1 MSAIQPLYLFL
12 NTVQAAG
19 ADVVVAEGLA
29 TIGASTNVSPAMR
42 LASIGNIALKTGASA
57 VARVQT
63 ALIGGTPATAGTA
76 YSLQVTQLIG
86 SQWTTVY
93 ASYVTVT
100 GDTDIIVAGKIASV
114 LTKLIGTGS
123 IELATAANGGTATIT
138 LTGSAGNPLFVTA
151 ALQGTITVATSTPG
165 NEAAGVGSDL
175 IAAGITGI
183 TAQPVAATVY
193 SLALF
198 SYGNPVNSGNT
209 ITRNQESLL
218 YVYYD
223 SASANAAAFLTSG
236 ITPKLTGISSA
247 ANAGNAASV
256 PQD

>member
-1 MSAIQPLYLFL
+1 MSSTQPLYLFL

-19 ADVVVAEGLA
+19 ADVVVSEGLA
-29 TIGASTNVSPAMR
+29 TVGDSTNISPSMR
-42 LASIGNIALKTGASA
+42 VPLISDIALKTGAAA

-63 ALIGGTPATAGTA
+63 ALIAGAPATAGTA
-76 YSLQVTQLIG
+76 YSLQVTQLLG

-100 GDTDIIVAGKIASV
+100 GDTAIIVAGKIASV
-114 LTKLIGTGS
+114 LTKLIGSGS
-123 IELATAANGGTATIT
+123 IELATAANGGTDTIT
-138 LTGSAGNPLFVTA
+138 LTGSAGNPLFVTV
-151 ALQGTITVATSTPG
+151 ALEGTITVATTTAG

-175 IAAGITGI
+175 IAAGITGVD
-183 TAQPVAATVY
+183 AQPVAATVY

-198 SYGNPVNSGNT
+198 TYGNPVNSGNT
-209 ITRNQESLL
+209 IVRNQDGIL

-223 SASANAAAFLTSG
+223 SGSANAAAFITSG
-236 ITPKLTGISSA
+236 IAAKLTTITSA
-247 ANAGNAASV
+247 TNAGLAVSV

>member
-12 NTVQAAG
+12 NTVQASG

-42 LASIGNIALKTGASA
+42 TNLISNIALKTGASA
-57 VARVQT
+57 VARQQT
-63 ALIGGTPATAGTA
+63 AVIGGTPSNTSTA

-93 ASYVTVT
+93 ASYVTVST
-100 GDTDIIVAGKIASV
+100 DTTTTVATALCAV

-123 IELATAANGGTATIT
+123 IELATATNSSSATIT
-138 LTGSAGNPLFVTA
+138 LVGSASNPLFVTA
-151 ALQGTITVATSTPG
+151 ALQGTITVTQTVAG
-165 NEAAGVGSDL
+165 NEASGVGSDL
-175 IAAGITGI
+175 IAEGITGI